1 MYLAKVIGT
10 VVATQKDESLTGV
23 KLLVIQTVDSSG
35 AHIGTPH
42 VAVDTMG
49 AGYGELVFCAKSKEG
64 AMSLKNPDAP
74 VDAGIIGIVDYT
86 FSENQRD
93 LV

>member
-23 KLLVIQTVDSSG
+23 KLLVVQTVDSSG
-35 AHIGTPH
+35 THIGAPH
-42 VAVDTMG
+42 VAVDTIG
-49 AGYGELVFCAKSKEG
+49 AGYGELVFCARSKEG
-64 AMSLKNPDAP
+64 AFPLPNPNAP

-86 FSENQRD
+86 YKRN
-93 LV
+93 